1 MNSPIK
7 TTFLFPGQGA
17 QYVAMG
23 ADLYAASPAARA
35 VFDEADAVLG
45 RPLSRLCFEGP
56 EAELTRTANTQPAL
70 LAHSLACHAAF
81 QELAL
86 QAGGAVIPDAV
97 AGHSVGEYAALVVA
111 GALSLADGLRLVQA
125 RGDAMDAHGTGKM
138 LALRMDADT
147 ARPIASRFFCDVAV
161 VNLPRQT
168 VVGGHADD
176 LAALQTHLTEAGQN
190 PGVLLNTSGA
200 FHTHLMVQAA
210 LAFRATLLEADFKTP
225 TVPVLSNYQ
234 GTWHAADPQAIK
246 AELFFQIFN
255 PVRWADLMDVTLSA
269 GNTTCVEFGGGAG
282 GGKRARLA
290 AMTLKAFRRNRLK
303 GQHLAAISVDGIAQ
317 AHAALIA

>member
-1 MNSPIK
+1 MSNPIK

-17 QYVAMG
+17 QYVGMG

-45 RPLSRLCFEGP
+45 RPLSKLCFEGP
-56 EAELTRTANTQPAL
+56 EDALTRTANTQPAL
-70 LAHSLACHAAF
+70 LAHSLACHAAL
-81 QELAL
+81 QEK
-86 QAGGAVIPDAV
+86 GEVVPDAV

-138 LALRMDADT
+138 LALRMNAAD

-176 LAALQTHLTEAGQN
+176 LAALQGHLTETNQN

-210 LAFRATLLEADFKTP
+210 LAFRATLLEADFQTP
-225 TVPVLSNYQ
+225 KVPVLSNYQ

-255 PVRWADLMDVTLSA
+255 PVRWADLMDVTLAA
-269 GNTTCVEFGGGAG
+269 GNTTCVEFGGGSG
-282 GGKRARLA
+282 GNTRARLA
-290 AMTLKAFRRNRLK
+290 AMTLKAFRRNKVK
-303 GQHLAAISVDGIAQ
+303 GQHLAAISVDGIAE
-317 AHAALIA
+317 AHAALGA

>member
-1 MNSPIK
+1 MK

-17 QYVAMG
+17 QYVGMG
-23 ADLYAASPAARA
+23 ADLYAESPAARA

-45 RPLSRLCFEGP
+45 RSLSQLCFEGP
-56 EAELTRTANTQPAL
+56 EDALTRTANTQPAL
-70 LAHSLACHAAF
+70 LVHSLACHAAL
-81 QELAL
+81 QEL
-86 QAGGAVIPDAV
+86 GAITPSAV

-111 GALSLADGLRLVQA
+111 GALSLADALRLVQA

-138 LALRMDADT
+138 LALRMDADA
-147 ARPIASRFFCDVAV
+147 ARPLASRYFCDVAV

-176 LAALQTHLTEAGQN
+176 LAALQAHLTEAGQN

-210 LAFRATLLEADFKTP
+210 LAFRATLLEADFKAP

-234 GTWHAADPQAIK
+234 GTWHTTDPQAIK

-255 PVRWADLMDVTLSA
+255 PVRWADLMDVTLAA
-269 GNTTCVEFGGGAG
+269 GNTTCVELGGGSG
-282 GGKRARLA
+282 DGKRARLA
-290 AMTLKAFRRNRLK
+290 AMTLKAFRRNKVK
-303 GQHLAAISVDGIAQ
+303 GQHFSAISVDGIAE
-317 AHAALIA
+317 AYAALTA